1 MSTTPGILT
10 LFKDIDLFIEGPIKQ
25 KFQLYDGEYPGCYQA
40 RSSTLGKIH
49 VKDYYKKAN
58 SEAYKPPRW
67 ETYDDL
73 ERKYWKRYVY

>member
-1 MSTTPGILT
+1 MNAP
-10 LFKDIDLFIEGPIKQ
+10 
-25 KFQLYDGEYPGCYQA
+25 
-40 RSSTLGKIH
+40 LGKIH

-73 ERKYWKRYVY
+73 ERKYWKRYVQYYLMGPSWQGKLFF